1 MALTNADIRRMV
13 SESRHHAVRALPPL
27 TLPDLMPQRFAPE
40 SRPLVHLESRDVR
53 TIEIVW
59 AQEPAPS
66 GSRLVGGLALVAK
79 MLALPALLVGSLYA
93 QPAYECQ
100 QQKSRGMLYY
110 GTTVP
115 MCVSERMAERL
126 GSVQAFIGRSLRV
139 M

>member
-1 MALTNADIRRMV
+1 MALTNVDIRRMV
-13 SESRHHAVRALPPL
+13 SKSRNRAVRALPPL
-27 TLPDLMPQRFAPE
+27 TLPDRMPQRFAPE

-53 TIEIVW
+53 AIEIVW

-66 GSRLVGGLALVAK
+66 GSRLGGGLALVAK
-79 MLALPALLVGSLYA
+79 VLALPALLVGSLYA
-93 QPAYECQ
+93 QPGYECQ

-110 GTTVP
+110 GTTMS